1 MIRRAAAAAAAL
13 LIGGGMVARDT
24 APDPAERL
32 PGGAA
37 TVLNAAGATAFSL
50 PSATLPFERG
60 FDFRVGDGVFRRL
73 WVSAP
78 ASVTS
83 SDGLGP
89 LYNARGCQSCHLRD
103 GRGRPPEAGEAAS
116 SLLIRLSIPP
126 RGPAEE
132 ALLAAQRVPA
142 IGDPIYGLQLQTF
155 GIQGHP
161 AEGQVVIDWT
171 EEAVHLAG
179 GEVARLRRPAFRIEN
194 PGYGPFAPGLMIS
207 PRIAPPMIGLGL
219 LEAIPEAEILAGADP
234 DDRDGDGVSGRAARV
249 WSNAVGRMML
259 GRFGWKAL
267 APTMADQVA
276 DAFAADMGL
285 STRLHRGGFGECTE
299 AQTACRAAIDGADP
313 REGVEV
319 TDRLFDLVVHYARNL
334 AVPARGADADA
345 AQARQGRALFRDAGC
360 SACHRP
366 GFTTGALPD
375 RPEHSGQRIWPYS
388 DLLLHDMGEGLA
400 DRRPEGA
407 ASGTEWRTPPLW
419 GIGRTRAVSGHT
431 QFLHDGRA
439 RTLLEAILWHGGE
452 AQRARDA
459 VAAMAPADRAALIA
473 FLESL

>member
-1 MIRRAAAAAAAL
+1 MRRLPVAAL
-13 LIGGGMVARDT
+13 ALLLAGGVLARDSE
-24 APDPAERL
+24 PDPAELL

-37 TVLNAAGATAFSL
+37 TAVNARGATAFSL
-50 PSATLPFERG
+50 ASATLPFERA

-132 ALLAAQRVPA
+132 ALVAAGRVPA
-142 IGDPIYGLQLQTF
+142 IGDPTYGLQLQTF

-171 EEAVHLAG
+171 EEEVPLAG
-179 GEVARLRRPAFRIEN
+179 GEVARLRRPALRIEN
-194 PGYGPFAPGLMIS
+194 PGYGPFAPGLMLS

-219 LEAIPEAEILAGADP
+219 LEAVPEAEILAGADP
-234 DDRDGDGVSGRAARV
+234 EDRDGDGISGRAARV
-249 WSNAVGRMML
+249 WSNAEGRMML

-267 APTMADQVA
+267 APTMADQTA

-334 AVPARGADADA
+334 AVPPRGPGAES
-345 AQARQGRALFRDAGC
+345 AQARHGRALFRDAGC

-366 GFTTGALPD
+366 SFTTGTLPD
-375 RPEHSGQRIWPYS
+375 RPEHSAQRIWPYS

-400 DRRPEGA
+400 DHRPEGA
-407 ASGTEWRTPPLW
+407 AGGTEWRTPPLW
-419 GIGRTRAVSGHT
+419 GIGHTQAVSGHT

-439 RTLLEAILWHGGE
+439 RNLLEAILWHGGE

-459 VAAMAPADRAALIA
+459 VAAMTPADRAALLA

>member
-1 MIRRAAAAAAAL
+1 MRRLPIAAVAL
-13 LIGGGMVARDT
+13 LLAGGTLARDSE
-24 APDPAERL
+24 PDPAELL
-32 PGGAA
+32 PGGGA
-37 TVLNAAGATAFSL
+37 TALNARGATAFSL
-50 PSATLPFERG
+50 ASATLPFERV

-132 ALLAAQRVPA
+132 ALVAAGRVPA
-142 IGDPIYGLQLQTF
+142 IGDPVYGLQLQTF
-155 GIQGHP
+155 GIQGHL

-171 EEAVHLAG
+171 EEEVPLAG
-179 GEVARLRRPAFRIEN
+179 GEVAHLRRPGFRIEN

-207 PRIAPPMIGLGL
+207 PRTAPPMIGLGL
-219 LEAIPEAEILAGADP
+219 LEAVPEAEILAGADP
-234 DDRDGDGVSGRAARV
+234 DDRDDDGISGRAARV
-249 WSNAVGRMML
+249 WSNAEGRMML

-319 TDRLFDLVVHYARNL
+319 TDRLFDLVVFYARNL
-334 AVPARGADADA
+334 AVPPRGPDAETA
-345 AQARQGRALFRDAGC
+345 ETRHGRMLFREAGC

-366 GFTTGALPD
+366 SFTTGTLPD
-375 RPEHSGQRIWPYS
+375 RPEHSAQRIWPYS

-400 DRRPEGA
+400 DHRREGA

-419 GIGRTRAVSGHT
+419 GIGRTQAVSGHT

-439 RTLLEAILWHGGE
+439 RNLLEAILWHGGE

-459 VAAMAPADRAALIA
+459 IAAMTPAERAALLA